1 MNYSWGGRGR
11 SCSACDSTIGFF
23 GLKIVDPASPYFD
36 GVTINRGD
44 IIRILYNSE
53 FDGFP
58 NLGLNAD
65 EATGFPIV
73 DPEYA
78 NDFYYFD
85 LLGFDIAQMS
95 WKPQPSRTL
104 GRWIEFQHL
113 PESGRVINLA
123 ATDWDGDGDFS
134 SSDFILAFRSNAY
147 EKASVVA
154 ATPAAS
160 LTVREIPGEY
170 VAAAIMAQSNE
181 SKSNRRS
188 ALASESVDLAFQQD
202 DQIKDSKPATFN
214 AQSRPVSFF
223 ESIADLKAKT
233 LSDSETSSDL
243 QSLESSFWRRS
254 ETGI

>member
-1 MNYSWGGRGR
+1 M
-11 SCSACDSTIGFF
+11 
-23 GLKIVDPASPYFD
+23 
-36 GVTINRGD
+36 TINRGD

-134 SSDFILAFRSNAY
+134 SSDFILARAGGHTYLMHCLGHTNTRKPSRLPVFKDIRRRW
-147 EKASVVA
+147 SV
-154 ATPAAS
+154 S
-160 LTVREIPGEY
+160 L
-170 VAAAIMAQSNE
+170 
-181 SKSNRRS
+181 
-188 ALASESVDLAFQQD
+188 
-202 DQIKDSKPATFN
+202 
-214 AQSRPVSFF
+214 
-223 ESIADLKAKT
+223 
-233 LSDSETSSDL
+233 
-243 QSLESSFWRRS
+243 
-254 ETGI
+254 